1 MTPEMEQDM
10 IGDHRRLLVAAE
22 QSGAKNGGK
31 QSSLY
36 SGTTLPL
43 FLTAN
48 GIFAHVEESE
58 PSSPNAGPPANFH
71 EVVPGIYRSS
81 FPRLGNFEFLGTLGL
96 KTILT
101 LVDEEYPG
109 ENKEFVAVNGITH
122 VQIAIPPN
130 KNPSDV
136 IPPHLMAMALELLL
150 DKRYHPL
157 LVHCNKGKHRTGCV
171 VGCYR
176 KMNDVPMGA
185 IINEYRRYAGV
196 KARILDEKFI
206 ETFDEN
212 AMYTRLD
219 DMVLARAAQRRPLMT
234 PPNSVKDDFK
244 EDILSSSRSQRG
256 NSKASDASQP

>member
-1 MTPEMEQDM
+1 MTPEMEKEM
-10 IGDHRRLLVAAE
+10 LGDHRRFPAAAE
-22 QSGAKNGGK
+22 QSEVRNSAK
-31 QSSLY
+31 QSSRY
-36 SGTTLPL
+36 SGYS
-43 FLTAN
+43 AE
-48 GIFAHVEESE
+48 GSVEESE
-58 PSSPNAGPPANFH
+58 PSSPTAGPPANFD

-81 FPRLGNFEFLGTLGL
+81 FPRLGSFEFLGALGL

-101 LVDEEYPG
+101 LVDEEYPE
-109 ENKEFVAVNGITH
+109 ENKDFVAANGITQ
-122 VQIAIPPN
+122 VQISIPPN

-176 KMNDVPMGA
+176 KMNDVPMNA
-185 IINEYRRYAGV
+185 IINEYRKYAGV

-206 ETFDEN
+206 EAFDEH

-234 PPNSVKDDFK
+234 PPNSVKDDLK
-244 EDILSSSRSQRG
+244 DEILPSSRSQRG
-256 NSKASDASQP
+256 NSKASDTSQQ